1 MQNGDE
7 LWLEEAR
14 LNSISITLFRVVSF
28 VATAAEYIIQS
39 ETLHLAL
46 LEIVDSGR
54 VTYPS
59 LRTAHRHGY

>member
-28 VATAAEYIIQS
+28 VDTAADNIIQS
-39 ETLHLAL
+39 ETLHSAL
-46 LEIVDSGR
+46 LEIVDNGR
-54 VTYPS
+54 VAYPS
-59 LRTAHRHGY
+59 LRTAHRRGY